1 MAAHEDFSG
10 LITSDR
16 PARAGEVIHAYGS
29 GFGPVTEPPR
39 TGEPA
44 SASPLSVL
52 VDKIQC
58 ELGMGAD
65 NVPLQVLF
73 AGLAPGMIGV
83 YQIDLRMPEQLTGT
97 AAILGCSSDASETG
111 AFLPT
116 M

>member
-1 MAAHEDFSG
+1 
-10 LITSDR
+10 
-16 PARAGEVIHAYGS
+16 
-29 GFGPVTEPPR
+29 
-39 TGEPA
+39 
-44 SASPLSVL
+44 
-52 VDKIQC
+52 
-58 ELGMGAD
+58 MGAD